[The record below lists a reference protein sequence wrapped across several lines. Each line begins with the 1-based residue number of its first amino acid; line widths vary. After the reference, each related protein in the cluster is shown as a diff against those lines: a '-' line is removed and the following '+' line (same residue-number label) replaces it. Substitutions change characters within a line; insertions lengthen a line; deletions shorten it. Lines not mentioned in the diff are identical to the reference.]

1 MNALQGR
8 SATHWLALVA
18 ALALCTAAAS
28 AEPFAGQ
35 RALLQQ
41 TLDATTAQGQPPAS
55 ALAAAR
61 LGAGEPEVLLLGHVA
76 HGGAPLVSDARFELG
91 SVTKALTGSLLA
103 QLAAR
108 GRVGLDDPAGRW
120 VPELA
125 GTPAAALTL
134 RQLATHQ
141 SGLPR
146 VPVSARFL
154 WSMLR
159 DPGDPYRH
167 YGEADLLAWL
177 RDWQAPAQTAFAY
190 SNLGFALL
198 GLALERAAVQPL
210 ARLMEDQIL
219 QPAGATGATLEAA
232 GASSQIQGYDDKG
245 RPTPP
250 WTIGAFA
257 GAGALRANTVQM
269 LALLDAARLRRAPF
283 DVGAEKEQVRR
294 HASGGVGL
302 GWMRTERHGDHIVWH
317 NGGTGGF
324 RSFFGYSEVSGRAV
338 LLMVNGQVD
347 LDNLG
352 LHLINPAFETAAAAG
367 PARSGPGAWVA
378 AVLALST
385 LASLAWRAWRPRSR
399 LEQVLEL
406 VLCGALL
413 ALAWRLTPATGLAAA
428 VAVGGLALVMSGVM
442 VWRGRHQPRWPSR
455 RRTVLFALLNAALG
469 ALVVAWLW

>member
-1 MNALQGR
+1 MAL
-8 SATHWLALVA
+8 AT
-18 ALALCTAAAS
+18 ALALCTATSMATAA
-28 AEPFAGQ
+28 AEPFGGQ

-76 HGGAPLVSDARFELG
+76 HGGAPLGSDARFELG

-103 QLAAR
+103 QLAVQ
-108 GRVGLDDPAGRW
+108 GRVGLDDPVGRW

-146 VPVSARFL
+146 VPMSARFV

-167 YGEADLLAWL
+167 YAESDMLVWL
-177 RDWQAPAQTAFAY
+177 RNWQAPAQTAFAY

-198 GLALERAAVQPL
+198 GLALERAAAQPL
-210 ARLMEDQIL
+210 ARLMDEQIL
-219 QPAGATGATLEAA
+219 RPAGAVGATLEAA
-232 GASSQIQGYDDKG
+232 GAASQIQGYDDKG

-269 LALLDAARLRRAPF
+269 LALLDAARQRRPPF
-283 DVGAEKEQVRR
+283 DVGAEKEQARR
-294 HASGGVGL
+294 HAFGGVGL
-302 GWMRTERHGDHIVWH
+302 GWMRTDRHGDRIVWH

-324 RSFFGYSEVSGRAV
+324 RSFFGYSELSGRAV

-347 LDNLG
+347 LDSLG
-352 LHLINPAFETAAAAG
+352 LHLINPAFEPAPAAA

-378 AVLALST
+378 AVLALCT

-399 LEQVLEL
+399 LEQALEAVLG
-406 VLCGALL
+406 GALL
-413 ALAWRLTPATGLAAA
+413 ALAWRLTPAMGLSAAVP
-428 VAVGGLALVMSGVM
+428 VAVGALALAAVVLMA
-442 VWRGRHQPRWPSR
+442 WRGRHHAAWPAR
-455 RRTVLFALLNAALG
+455 RRTMLFALLNAALG
-469 ALVVAWLW
+469 VGLVAWLW